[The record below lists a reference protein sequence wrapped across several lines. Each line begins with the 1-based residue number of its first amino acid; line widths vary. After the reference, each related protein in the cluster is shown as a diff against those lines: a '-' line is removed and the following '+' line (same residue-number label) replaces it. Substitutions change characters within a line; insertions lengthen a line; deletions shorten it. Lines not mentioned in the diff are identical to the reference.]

1 LTPPKVKTVTV
12 KGVAVHHAVVVAAMV
27 KLAFMPQHG

>member
-12 KGVAVHHAVVVAAMV
+12 KGVAVHRAVGVAAMV